1 MKTIPLYKI
10 VPGLMLAIT
19 AVSNGFVLDTR
30 PSPCTMSAI
39 IEKFITQPLG
49 LILSVY

>member
-10 VPGLMLAIT
+10 VPVLMLAIT

-30 PSPCTMSAI
+30 PSPWTMSAI

-49 LILSVY
+49 LILSVR